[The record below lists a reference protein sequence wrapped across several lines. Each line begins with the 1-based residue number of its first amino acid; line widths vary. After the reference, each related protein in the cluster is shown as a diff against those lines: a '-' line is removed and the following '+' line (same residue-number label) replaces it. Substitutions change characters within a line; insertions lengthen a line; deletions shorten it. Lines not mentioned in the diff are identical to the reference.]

1 MIELFTNIPK
11 EVKEQTEVVAN
22 FIFSNFE
29 PEAGLKFI
37 QSYISSCEE
46 EDERDFVRFYFNT
59 RLEQLLEEGES
70 NEY

>member
-1 MIELFTNIPK
+1 MIELFANIPK

-22 FIFSNFE
+22 FVFLNFE
-29 PEAGLKFI
+29 PEPGLKFI
-37 QSYISSCEE
+37 QSYISSCED